1 MTEKRSDY
9 RKKLKRKKSKN
20 ILNTI
25 KSAFDDNDDGVDVI
39 PDFTRNDDE
48 VIQPNESSNKSA
60 KTQEQTPRREKNKS
74 QSQSQPSTS
83 QDKALRLKGKLNR
96 AILIVSILIILVLL
110 ALFHL

>member
-9 RKKLKRKKSKN
+9 RKKLKKQKSKN

-25 KSAFDDNDDGVDVI
+25 KSAFDDNDAEVDVN
-39 PDFTRNDDE
+39 PDFTRNKDE
-48 VIQPNESSNKSA
+48 FIQPNESSNKRA

-74 QSQSQPSTS
+74 QSQPTTS